1 MATYS
6 SSALFIL
13 FLLPTFLSMAAS
25 TYYDICPVECGCP
38 DQNEVTMHL
47 YLHQFVAGANHPN
60 RNEEFVI
67 ASSYPNGFG
76 TTLVDDWYLTA
87 TTNPN
92 DNIVARAQGM
102 HVQAGQ
108 SNANMWYTSHNIVFQ
123 DDRFKGSTLQV
134 MGIIA
139 ASSGEWSVIGGTGE
153 FSMAHGSIKFTT
165 DPSST
170 SEDAVRELNIRAIYT
185 ADNPQAA
192 RGTAS
197 VANATR
203 LP

>member
-76 TTLVDDWYLTA
+76 TTLVDDW
-87 TTNPN
+87 
-92 DNIVARAQGM
+92 
-102 HVQAGQ
+102 
-108 SNANMWYTSHNIVFQ
+108 
-123 DDRFKGSTLQV
+123 FKGSTLQV